1 MNTNF
6 NIVKENDELNLPI
19 NSLNMR
25 TQGQPILR
33 HGNSQSDRESLDM
46 PSRNSIDNIKS
57 NFFQPSLN
65 INNDALGLDML
76 INKTNLEDNNNKD
89 DHSQKSEK
97 TNIFNSSEDEEE
109 EEEEDEEIENNNT
122 FTPSNYYAH
131 THNNTSTP
139 FLREKSQQEIDNEK
153 SELLYQFDRLEKK
166 GFKLPKKFCMDSS
179 LSEMKAEYE
188 RLKKDKEIDASVAFQ
203 RKMLLAF
210 TTGVEFLNN
219 RFDPFDIRLDGWSE
233 NIHESIDD
241 YDEVF
246 EELHNKYKSK
256 SKMSPEIKLLMMMGG
271 SAFMFHLTNT
281 MFKTSLPQ
289 MGDVLKKN
297 PDLMKQFASATAN
310 TMSQS
315 GKDQTGMSN
324 MFSSMFSG
332 GMPGLSPM
340 PQNSNTTNA
349 MKGPSNLENIM
360 NELNIAE
367 DNRIETMSTATPS
380 EISEMTETNS
390 IRNIISSKRKGK
402 RMTNTLDI

>member
-6 NIVKENDELNLPI
+6 NIVKDNDELDMPI

-25 TQGQPILR
+25 NVQNQSIMKR
-33 HGNSQSDRESLDM
+33 SNQSDSDSFDI
-46 PSRNSIDNIKS
+46 PSSRDSIENIKS

-76 INKTNLEDNNNKD
+76 INKTNLDDNNKD
-89 DHSQKSEK
+89 DNSQKSEK
-97 TNIFNSSEDEEE
+97 TNIFNSSDDEDDEDDDEE
-109 EEEEDEEIENNNT
+109 DIEKNNT

-131 THNNTSTP
+131 TNHNNTASYSH
-139 FLREKSQQEIDNEK
+139 EKSQREIDNEK

-179 LSEMKAEYE
+179 LSEMKAEFE
-188 RLKKDKEIDASVAFQ
+188 RMKKDKEMDASVAFQ

-219 RFDPFDIRLDGWSE
+219 RFDPFDVKLDGWSE

-315 GKDQTGMSN
+315 GKDQTGMSS
-324 MFSSMFSG
+324 MFSNMFSG

-360 NELNIAE
+360 NELNIAD

-390 IRNIISSKRKGK
+390 IRNIISSKKRGK
-402 RMTNTLDI
+402 KMTNTLDI